1 MRNIRIVCLLLF
13 ALLGIAGM
21 KGAQECFKT
30 DSLLVV
36 LDKIVA
42 GQEHIEEAKQ
52 REVTAARARLRQARG
67 DSALFD
73 ALGEIFRQYSKGV
86 TAEVSFI
93 FAIAFVQSAL
103 ALI

>member
-1 MRNIRIVCLLLF
+1 MRNNRIVCLLLF

-42 GQEHIEEAKQ
+42 AQGDNLGSKKNKRGAPP
-52 REVTAARARLRQARG
+52 ARPRG
-67 DSALFD
+67 GRGGGGLF
-73 ALGEIFRQYSKGV
+73 
-86 TAEVSFI
+86 
-93 FAIAFVQSAL
+93 
-103 ALI
+103 

>member
-52 REVTAARARLRQARG
+52 REVTAARARLRRPEAPVLGGQ
-67 DSALFD
+67 FD
-73 ALGEIFRQYSKGV
+73 IE
-86 TAEVSFI
+86 
-93 FAIAFVQSAL
+93 
-103 ALI
+103 